1 MRSFTSMLTH
11 NGVRLAGD
19 LRRRGGRLA
28 VASVTAGLLA
38 AAMAAATPAQAAPAQ
53 AAGRPVAHASC
64 GVTAVVHLH
73 GRVFHVH
80 MLGRFGIVPMRGR
93 KIAANQPARH
103 SCRPGTP
110 SSPQVSGALTYGG
123 GAVSVNPVVYL
134 DFWGSQWDSDS
145 NGVEQYMQSLFS
157 GLGDSSDA
165 WSTSMT
171 QYTDGNGNPVTFSG
185 PVLGGTWVDDSAP
198 APQSASQAD
207 LAAEAQN
214 AASFFGV
221 SGPNVDIFV
230 VSPSGTSPD
239 GFPNTGFCAWHDWNG
254 TTAYT
259 NMPYV
264 LDAGSGCGANSVQD
278 QLDGFSIVGGHEY
291 AEAVTDPVPPSGW
304 TDQSN
309 GEEIGDLCAWVN
321 LQAISFD
328 TGTFAMQPLWSDN
341 DNGCV
346 Q

>member
-1 MRSFTSMLTH
+1 MKPSPRPRLPRRSLC
-11 NGVRLAGD
+11 LATAT
-19 LRRRGGRLA
+19 A
-28 VASVTAGLLA
+28 VV
-38 AAMAAATPAQAAPAQ
+38 AMAAMMAAASLPAQAASHPPSSHPSPNRPAHP
-53 AAGRPVAHASC
+53 RTC
-64 GVTAVVHLH
+64 TGVSHVVRLH
-73 GRVFHVH
+73 GKTFHVKTY
-80 MLGRFGIVPMRGR
+80 GRFGIVPQRGHHLR
-93 KIAANQPARH
+93 TNQPSGR
-103 SCRPGTP
+103 CRTQQA
-110 SSPQVSGALTYGG
+110 QVSGALTYGG
-123 GAVSVNPVVYL
+123 GAVATSPVVYL
-134 DFWGSQWDSDS
+134 DFWGSQWDSDT

-157 GLGDSSDA
+157 GLGDSSDT
-165 WSTSMT
+165 WSVTMT

-185 PVLGGTWVDDSAP
+185 SVLGGTWVDDSAP

-214 AASFFGV
+214 AASVFGV

-230 VSPSGTSPD
+230 LSPSGTSPD

-264 LDAGSGCGANSVQD
+264 LDAGGSCGEDSVQGP
-278 QLDGFSIVGGHEY
+278 LDGFSIVGGHEY

-304 TDQSN
+304 TDTSN
-309 GEEIGDLCAWVN
+309 GEEIGDLCAWQN

-341 DNGCV
+341 DNGCI

>member
-1 MRSFTSMLTH
+1 MKSALKPW
-11 NGVRLAGD
+11 
-19 LRRRGGRLA
+19 RRACVAA
-28 VASVTAGLLA
+28 VGAAGLTI
-38 AAMAAATPAQAAPAQ
+38 MATTGGSLTAQAATR
-53 AAGRPVAHASC
+53 AAARHSC
-64 GVTAVVHLH
+64 GVSAVVHLH
-73 GRVFHVH
+73 GRTYHVH
-80 MLGRFGIVPMRGR
+80 MSGRFGIVPMRGH
-93 KIAANQPARH
+93 KIRVNQPAGRTCH
-103 SCRPGTP
+103 ASGGAKAA
-110 SSPQVSGALTYGG
+110 QVSGALTYGG
-123 GAVSVNPVVYL
+123 GPVATSPVVYL

-157 GLGDSSDA
+157 GLGDASDS

-171 QYTDGNGNPVTFSG
+171 QYTDGSGNPVAFTGS
-185 PVLGGTWVDDSAP
+185 VLGGTWVDDSAP

-214 AASFFGV
+214 AASYFGV

-230 VSPSGTSPD
+230 VSPSGTNPD

-264 LDAGSGCGANSVQD
+264 LDAGSSCGANSVQGP
-278 QLDGFSIVGGHEY
+278 LDGFSIVGGHEY
-291 AEAVTDPVPPSGW
+291 AEAVTDPEPPTGW

-309 GEEIGDLCAWVN
+309 GEEIGDLCAWQN

>member
-1 MRSFTSMLTH
+1 MRSTFKSWM
-11 NGVRLAGD
+11 GAGHA
-19 LRRRGGRLA
+19 R
-28 VASVTAGLLA
+28 TA
-38 AAMAAATPAQAAPAQ
+38 AAGVAALTVVLASAAALPAQAASH
-53 AAGRPVAHASC
+53 HAVPRVC
-64 GVTAVVHLH
+64 GTTATVRLH
-73 GRVFHVH
+73 GKVFHVQMH
-80 MLGRFGIVPMRGR
+80 GRFGIVPMRGHMI
-93 KIAANQPARH
+93 KTNQPIGRA
-103 SCRPGTP
+103 CRGHGSNAPL
-110 SSPQVSGALTYGG
+110 VSGALTYGG
-123 GAVSVNPVVYL
+123 GAVATNPVVYL
-134 DFWGSQWDSDS
+134 DFWGSQWDSDT

-157 GLGDSSDA
+157 GLGDSSDS
-165 WSTSMT
+165 WSTSMS

-185 PVLGGTWVDDSAP
+185 SVLGGTWVDDAAP
-198 APQSASQAD
+198 APASASQAD
-207 LAAEAQN
+207 IAAEAQN
-214 AASFFGV
+214 AAAQFGV

-264 LDAGSGCGANSVQD
+264 LDAGSSCGANSVQN

-304 TDQSN
+304 TDTSN
-309 GEEIGDLCAWVN
+309 GQEIGDLCAWQN
-321 LQAISFD
+321 LQPISFD

>member
-1 MRSFTSMLTH
+1 MGSTRRFQP
-11 NGVRLAGD
+11 
-19 LRRRGGRLA
+19 RRRRPLF
-28 VASVTAGLLA
+28 LA
-38 AAMAAATPAQAAPAQ
+38 AAIAVAITAAMMAAASLPAQ
-53 AAGRPVAHASC
+53 AAGRPAPTRARHARTC
-64 GVTAVVHLH
+64 TGVSHVVRLH
-73 GRVFHVH
+73 GKTYHVKTY
-80 MLGRFGIVPMRGR
+80 GRFGIVPQRGHR
-93 KIAANQPARH
+93 IRVNQPSGR
-103 SCRPGTP
+103 CRTRQA
-110 SSPQVSGALTYGG
+110 PQVSGALTYGG
-123 GAVSVNPVVYL
+123 GAVATNPVVYL
-134 DFWGSQWDSDS
+134 DFWGSQWDSDA

-157 GLGDSSDA
+157 GLGDSSDT

-171 QYTDGNGNPVTFSG
+171 QYTDGNGNPITCSG
-185 PVLGGTWVDDSAP
+185 SVLGGTWVDDSAP

-214 AASFFGV
+214 AASVFGV

-264 LDAGSGCGANSVQD
+264 LDAGASCGANSVQN

-309 GEEIGDLCAWVN
+309 GEENGDLCAWQN

-341 DNGCV
+341 DNGCI